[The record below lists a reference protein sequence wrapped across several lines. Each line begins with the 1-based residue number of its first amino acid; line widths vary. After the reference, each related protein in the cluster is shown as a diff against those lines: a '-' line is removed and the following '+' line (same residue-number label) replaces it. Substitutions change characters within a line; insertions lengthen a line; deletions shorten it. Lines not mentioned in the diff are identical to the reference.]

1 MKDLDLS
8 EAVCIQKSPS
18 ILQEYSCL
26 IVLFLLALQRGN
38 VFTVKCYHQLL
49 FCESKLSHFQTD
61 KNFY

>member
-1 MKDLDLS
+1 MICRKLF
-8 EAVCIQKSPS
+8 VFKSLVQF
-18 ILQEYSCL
+18 LQEYSL